1 MNRDDVYDAIDSERD
16 FQDNFI
22 AQKGLN
28 QFKSVGEFL
37 TLTRVYSNKADNA
50 WTYNGGDDGALEE
63 IRKIAAICVACME
76 NHGAKRRNSITTFAP
91 NHNSQINILGN
102 TSPGIHPAYG
112 QSTLTRKSKSI
123 TWVPVSSSN
132 INAISYNHN
141 TQTLSV
147 RFKSSGEYRFYSVPS
162 YIYDGM
168 LKASSKGRYF
178 LRNIRGVFQGDKVI

>member
-37 TLTRVYSNKADNA
+37 TLIRVYSNKADNA
-50 WTYNGGDDGALEE
+50 WTYNGGDSSSLEE

-76 NHGAKRRNSITTFAP
+76 NHGVKKRETRSSLSNKLTTIPYGKGSSVSSFTQS
-91 NHNSQINILGN
+91 NKYQ
-102 TSPGIHPAYG
+102 TSPSWI
-112 QSTLTRKSKSI
+112 
-123 TWVPVSSSN
+123 PVSSSN

-141 TQTLSV
+141 NQTLSI

-168 LKASSKGRYF
+168 LKASSKGQYF
-178 LRNIRGVFQGDKVI
+178 HRNIRGVFQGDKVI